1 MSDDEDDYVAF
12 GVALKPLE
20 EADTIRKKPIAV
32 EEQIV
37 RDVNGIRR
45 FHGAF
50 TGGFSAGHFNTV
62 NTPQGWYPKQFKSS
76 RDNKSDKTHQR
87 PEDFMDDEDV
97 GAFGFAAQALK
108 TKSSFQGGTEPSAP
122 PPQTGASR
130 SAIPLGGLLEQLVRP
145 SNSTVGETLLMKQG
159 WRPGSGVGPR
169 ATKASKISRLAS
181 HVKTYGCSMPTSSKE
196 SEEDHRDD
204 AQVDPIMEKY
214 QDFLFAPDEI
224 PLNIAN
230 PKDNFFGIGYTGLDR
245 PGVGVGGTVGGYSV
259 RTSLNNSTSSK
270 KKFSISG
277 EAFGVGADEE
287 DDDMEVYNRN
297 DMGQYD
303 FSLDIKGEERRER
316 RNEKGSRWDNDARG
330 QKRGIDQVDGF
341 SPATSKSMIKKHYP
355 SPKLP
360 PSWRPR
366 ANPGQRQK
374 PSRFSP
380 AEVGVEREEKQQVR
394 NSRWDQKGGS
404 NGNNPS
410 IDERR
415 SKLFPDECNI
425 TNNAVKEED
434 VKNNPVELPDFL
446 LNYQPEEYAATGG
459 QGQVPFKPFARNE
472 AKQLRYEQY
481 LVCVA
486 NNRREAL
493 SILQPKS
500 MTEWEKERERV
511 EFERASMLFKPMKG
525 VIGSRFVSAGE
536 SEDAD
541 KGEGGL
547 DGGVDTEEGQAR
559 RAADMKMFGK
569 LTRSVEEWH
578 PAKLL
583 CVRFNVAHPYGEYSV
598 VGTREKPKRDTGVSN
613 VFAMVG
619 VEKEEEGNKS
629 SQTKEEDE
637 VEVKPEPGEPM
648 INVADEPVQVKPPP
662 DLFKAI
668 FVDSDSDSETEE
680 DDPSIDSNA
689 NKTTSIKAGNHL
701 PTPVVTSAPKPWEK
715 KEGNVLRSKEP
726 ARGIFAN
733 IDLDSLNR
741 KHLEEPKETG
751 FGDEQKS
758 KAGASVN
765 KPGGNLS
772 VANQT
777 VRTVLGIRNVVEDES
792 SEEEFGPKL
801 PPAMVQKSIVISSDS
816 EEDVG
821 RREGKK
827 KKKKHRDRKKYKSKK
842 EKRSRHYSSSDSS
855 GERRKRKGVVE
866 REEKSKHK
874 KKRRYS
880 SSSG

>member
-20 EADTIRKKPIAV
+20 EKDNIRKKPIAV

-76 RDNKSDKTHQR
+76 REAKSDKTNQK

-108 TKSSFQGGTEPSAP
+108 TKSNFQRGAEPSAP
-122 PPQTGASR
+122 PQTGAGR
-130 SAIPLGGLLEQLVRP
+130 SAIPLGGLLEQLVKP
-145 SNSTVGETLLMKQG
+145 ANSTVGETLLIRQG

-169 ATKASKISRLAS
+169 ATKTSKVSRLAS
-181 HVKTYGCSMPTSSKE
+181 HVKTYGCTMPGTST
-196 SEEDHRDD
+196 EEDTAKDE
-204 AQVDPIMEKY
+204 VDPMMEKY

-230 PKDNFFGIGYTGLDR
+230 PKDNFFGIGYSGLAR
-245 PGVGVGGTVGGYSV
+245 PGGGEGGGSGYSV
-259 RTSLNNSTSSK
+259 RTSLNTSNSR

-287 DDDMEVYNRN
+287 DDDMEVYNRG
-297 DMGQYD
+297 DMAQYD
-303 FSLDIKGEERRER
+303 FSLDIRGEDRRER
-316 RNEKGSRWDNDARG
+316 REEKGSRWDNSGKRTE
-330 QKRGIDQVDGF
+330 KRGMEEMAGF
-341 SPATSKSMIKKHYP
+341 SPATSSSMIKKHYP
-355 SPKLP
+355 SPQLP

-366 ANPGQRQK
+366 AAPGQRQK
-374 PSRFSP
+374 PSRFAP
-380 AEVGVEREEKQQVR
+380 ADVAQVEKEDTQGRK
-394 NSRWDQKGGS
+394 SRWDQKGTGS
-404 NGNNPS
+404 GTNPS
-410 IDERR
+410 IDQRR
-415 SKLFPDECNI
+415 AKLFPDECNQS
-425 TNNAVKEED
+425 NNDTKEESEA
-434 VKNNPVELPDFL
+434 PVELPDFL
-446 LNYQPEEYAATGG
+446 RDYQPKQEDRIG
-459 QGQVPFKPFARNE
+459 GQVPFKPFARNE

-493 SILQPKS
+493 PILQPKS

-541 KGEGGL
+541 KGEEGLHGGGD
-547 DGGVDTEEGQAR
+547 DGEGQAR
-559 RAADMKMFGK
+559 RAADMKMFGQ
-569 LTRSVEEWH
+569 LTRTVEEWH
-578 PAKLL
+578 PAKLV
-583 CVRFNVAHPYGEYSV
+583 CVRFNVAHPYGDYTV
-598 VGTREKPKRDTGVSN
+598 VGTREKPKRDTGVTN

-619 VEKEEEGNKS
+619 VEDEGGSNS
-629 SQTKEEDE
+629 SQKEIKDE
-637 VEVKPEPGEPM
+637 SQIKEEPGEP
-648 INVADEPVQVKPPP
+648 IIPVKEDEPVQVKPPA

-668 FVDSDSDSETEE
+668 FVDSDSESDSDSEQDIAST
-680 DDPSIDSNA
+680 STNLSTT
-689 NKTTSIKAGNHL
+689 TTSKPGNHL
-701 PTPVVTSAPKPWEK
+701 PTPVVTSVPRPWEQ
-715 KEGNVLRSKEP
+715 KEGNILRSKEP

-741 KHLEEPKETG
+741 KQPEKDKVIKDAKDNRRTEPSG
-751 FGDEQKS
+751 KS
-758 KAGASVN
+758 
-765 KPGGNLS
+765 GGLS
-772 VANQT
+772 VVSQT
-777 VRTVLGIRNVVEDES
+777 VRTVLGIRKEVVEDD

-801 PPAMVQKSIVISSDS
+801 PPVMVQKSIVISSDS
-816 EEDVG
+816 EGESDK
-821 RREGKK
+821 REKK
-827 KKKKHRDRKKYKSKK
+827 KKSKDKKKHKEKKKYKDKK
-842 EKRSRHYSSSDSS
+842 EKKKKSRNHSSSDSS
-855 GERRKRKGVVE
+855 GDRKRRRHD
-866 REEKSKHK
+866 REDSLKHK
-874 KKRRYS
+874 KRRRHS

>member
-20 EADTIRKKPIAV
+20 EADNIRKKPIAV

-76 RDNKSDKTHQR
+76 RESKSDKTSQR

-108 TKSSFQGGTEPSAP
+108 TKSSFQGGAEPNVP
-122 PPQTGASR
+122 PPKTGSSR

-145 SNSTVGETLLMKQG
+145 ANSTVGETLLMRQG

-169 ATKASKISRLAS
+169 ATKANKKSRLAS
-181 HVKTYGCSMPTSSKE
+181 HVKTYGCSMPDTNKE
-196 SEEDHRDD
+196 DD
-204 AQVDPIMEKY
+204 ETCKDEKDPIMEKY

-230 PKDNFFGIGYTGLDR
+230 PKDNFFGIGYSGLER
-245 PGVGVGGTVGGYSV
+245 PGMGGLSGVGGGYSV
-259 RTSLNNSTSSK
+259 KTSLSSSK

-303 FSLDIKGEERRER
+303 FSLDIKGQERRER
-316 RNEKGSRWDNDARG
+316 RDEKGSRWDNDARA

-341 SPATSKSMIKKHYP
+341 TPATSKSMIKKHYQ

-360 PSWRPR
+360 PNWRPR
-366 ANPGQRQK
+366 ASPAQRQK

-380 AEVGVEREEKQQVR
+380 AEVGSEVGREQQGR
-394 NSRWDQKGGS
+394 KSRWDQKGS
-404 NGNNPS
+404 TSGNNPS
-410 IDERR
+410 IEERR
-415 SKLFPDECNI
+415 SKLFPDECN
-425 TNNAVKEED
+425 TTVKEEEGKDSDD
-434 VKNNPVELPDFL
+434 VPVELPDFL
-446 LNYQPEEYAATGG
+446 LNYQPEPDTKPVG
-459 QGQVPFKPFARNE
+459 QQGAFKPFARNE
-472 AKQLRYEQY
+472 AKQARYEQY

-486 NNRREAL
+486 NNRRDAL
-493 SILQPKS
+493 PILQPKS

-541 KGEGGL
+541 KGEEGL
-547 DGGVDTEEGQAR
+547 HTASDSEAGQAR
-559 RAADMKMFGK
+559 KAADMKMFGQ
-569 LTRSVEEWH
+569 LTRTVEEWH

-583 CVRFNVAHPYGEYSV
+583 CVRFNVAHPYGDYSV
-598 VGTREKPKRDTGVSN
+598 IGTREKAKRDTGVSN
-613 VFAMVG
+613 VFAMIG
-619 VEKEEEGNKS
+619 EEENRNDS
-629 SQTKEEDE
+629 SQNGVKDE
-637 VEVKPEPGEPM
+637 GKVK
-648 INVADEPVQVKPPP
+648 DEPIDSIEQPREKGEVVQEKPPA

-668 FVDSDSDSETEE
+668 FVDSDSESDSESEEE
-680 DDPSIDSNA
+680 DPSKNSRNE
-689 NKTTSIKAGNHL
+689 NQGNHIAITSG
-701 PTPVVTSAPKPWEK
+701 TPAPKPWEK
-715 KEGNVLRSKEP
+715 NDGNILRNKEP

-741 KHLEEPKETG
+741 KHQVKEKEPVV
-751 FGDEQKS
+751 EQKV
-758 KAGASVN
+758 KTVGSV
-765 KPGGNLS
+765 KSVGNLS
-772 VANQT
+772 VVNQT
-777 VRTVLGIRNVVEDES
+777 VRTVLGIRTEQEEES
-792 SEEEFGPKL
+792 SEDEFGPKL
-801 PPAMVQKSIVISSDS
+801 PPTMIEKSILISSDS
-816 EEDVG
+816 EDDHKRWKE
-821 RREGKK
+821 KK
-827 KKKKHRDRKKYKSKK
+827 KKKEKKKQKEKKKRKGKK
-842 EKRSRHYSSSDSS
+842 EKRSRHYSSSDSC
-855 GERRKRKGVVE
+855 GERRKRK
-866 REEKSKHK
+866 RDSIEETQKHK
-874 KKRRYS
+874 KRRRYS
-880 SSSG
+880 SSPG

>member
-20 EADTIRKKPIAV
+20 ESDNIRKKPIAV

-76 RDNKSDKTHQR
+76 RENKSDKTSQK

-108 TKSSFQGGTEPSAP
+108 TKSRFQGGAEPSAP
-122 PPQTGASR
+122 VHKTDASR
-130 SAIPLGGLLEQLVRP
+130 NAIPLGGLLEQLVRP
-145 SNSTVGETLLMKQG
+145 ANSTVGETLLMRQG
-159 WRPGSGVGPR
+159 WRPGSGIGPR

-181 HVKTYGCSMPTSSKE
+181 HVKTYGCSMPSTGKE
-196 SEEDHRDD
+196 EEEEDANKHEK
-204 AQVDPIMEKY
+204 DPIMEKY

-224 PLNIAN
+224 PLNIAR

-245 PGVGVGGTVGGYSV
+245 PGIGGVMGVGGGGYSV
-259 RTSLNNSTSSK
+259 KTSLNSAK

-303 FSLDIKGEERRER
+303 FSLDVKGEERRER
-316 RNEKGSRWDNDARG
+316 RVEKGSRWDNDARG
-330 QKRGIDQVDGF
+330 QKRGIDQIDGF
-341 SPATSKSMIKKHYP
+341 SPATSKSMLKKHYP

-360 PSWRPR
+360 PNWRPR
-366 ANPGQRQK
+366 ASPSQRQK

-380 AEVGVEREEKQQVR
+380 LENEPEKVQPGKT
-394 NSRWDQKGGS
+394 SRWDQKGS
-404 NGNNPS
+404 NPS
-410 IDERR
+410 IDDRK
-415 SKLFPDECNI
+415 SKLFPDECN
-425 TNNAVKEED
+425 TGTVAEVKIED
-434 VKNNPVELPDFL
+434 PVELPAFL
-446 LNYQPEEYAATGG
+446 QDYQPEDVKTEG
-459 QGQVPFKPFARNE
+459 QQGPFKPFARNKT
-472 AKQLRYEQY
+472 KQLRYEQY

-486 NNRREAL
+486 NNRRDAL
-493 SILQPKS
+493 SLLQPKS

-541 KGEGGL
+541 KSTNEGLHNKG
-547 DGGVDTEEGQAR
+547 DPEDQAR
-559 RAADMKMFGK
+559 KAADMKMFGQ
-569 LTRSVEEWH
+569 LTRTVEEWH
-578 PAKLL
+578 PAKLV
-583 CVRFNVAHPYGEYSV
+583 CVRFNVAHPYGDYSV
-598 VGTREKPKRDTGVSN
+598 VGTREKTKRDTGVSN

-619 VEKEEEGNKS
+619 VEDEKNDSSLNVVKNESDVMEGSIDPPDPLESK
-629 SQTKEEDE
+629 DE
-637 VEVKPEPGEPM
+637 AVVVLE
-648 INVADEPVQVKPPP
+648 KPPA

-668 FVDSDSDSETEE
+668 FLDSDSDSDSETEKE
-680 DDPSIDSNA
+680 DQTPNSDHSTPNT
-689 NKTTSIKAGNHL
+689 KLGNHIL
-701 PTPVVTSAPKPWEK
+701 APTVSLAPKPWEK
-715 KEGNVLRSKEP
+715 KEGNVLRNKEP

-741 KHLEEPKETG
+741 KQVKEKEPKPIRTDSG
-751 FGDEQKS
+751 GV
-758 KAGASVN
+758 KAEHPVN
-765 KPGGNLS
+765 TVTSGGNLS

-777 VRTVLGIRNVVEDES
+777 VRTVLGIRNEKKDES
-792 SEEEFGPKL
+792 SDEEFGPKL
-801 PPAMVQKSIVISSDS
+801 PPAMTEKSIVISSDS
-816 EEDVG
+816 EVG
-821 RREGKK
+821 DEKWKEKK
-827 KKKKHRDRKKYKSKK
+827 KKKDKKKHKERKKYKKKK
-842 EKRSRHYSSSDSS
+842 ESKRSKHCYSSDSS
-855 GERRKRKGVVE
+855 VERRKRQTSY
-866 REEKSKHK
+866 EENYKHK